1 MKTLRVGTTN
11 AGKLREFRQILQ
23 PLGFTIRG
31 LDDLPDFEVVEDGDT
46 FEANAVKK
54 ARAVVEATGE
64 PAVADDSGLVVDAL
78 DGSPGVHSARYAG
91 VDGPDQDAANRR
103 KLLHVLAG
111 TPAAKRTA
119 RFVCAIA
126 FCKPNAPPQVFHGE
140 VEGLIGPCERGTHG
154 FGYDS
159 LFVILERGL
168 TTAELPPAEKN
179 AISHRGRALQKLVAF
194 LEADTYRYD

>member
-1 MKTLRVGTTN
+1 MKALRVGTTN
-11 AGKLREFRQILQ
+11 AGKLREFQQILQ
-23 PLGFTIRG
+23 PLGFSIRG
-31 LDDLPDFEVVEDGDT
+31 LDDLPDFDVLEDGDS

-91 VDGPDQDAANRR
+91 VGGPDQDAANRR
-103 KLLHVLAG
+103 KLLHALAD

-126 FCKPNAPPQVFHGE
+126 YCKPNAPPQVFRGE
-140 VEGLIGPCERGTHG
+140 VEGLIGTDERGTNG
-154 FGYDS
+154 FGYDP
-159 LFVILERGL
+159 LFVIAERGL

-194 LEADTYRYD
+194 LEADAY